1 MNNSTECTINAQ
13 YKRSRDRSKIE
24 AQGALKGKTARR
36 PKRTIRIELTQGGG
50 SHDGQSGRLDCMS
63 SGQGRS
69 RKAKSQGGLP
79 GLSPLR
85 SDGSRGS

>member
-1 MNNSTECTINAQ
+1 
-13 YKRSRDRSKIE
+13 
-24 AQGALKGKTARR
+24 
-36 PKRTIRIELTQGGG
+36 
-50 SHDGQSGRLDCMS
+50 MS

-85 SDGSRGS
+85 SDGSCGS